1 MDNEQKIGSL
11 ESGNIN
17 VNENYE
23 VEFWAKKF
31 NVSPQRLREII
42 KVTGTAV
49 DAITAYLNN

>member
-42 KVTGTAV
+42 KVTGPAV

>member
-42 KVTGTAV
+42 KVTGT
-49 DAITAYLNN
+49 